1 LHHILGCVD
10 GSLIDIAT
18 PADDEADYVDRRG
31 NRHHSINMMAVCDVH
46 MRFMYINVNNPGR
59 NHDAGCFD
67 NSAFGHRLA
76 AGYRPF
82 PDAVVLGDSGYTC
95 NDYTITPLLAPNAPE
110 EISFNVAHKRTRCIV
125 ERALGL
131 LKARWRI
138 LLVKCDYQ
146 PLIASDI
153 IRACCILHNISL
165 Q

>member
-1 LHHILGCVD
+1 MNVLGPLAND
-10 GSLIDIAT
+10 GD
-18 PADDEADYVDRRG
+18 DDEEMLVD
-31 NRHHSINMMAVCDVH
+31 
-46 MRFMYINVNNPGR
+46 
-59 NHDAGCFD
+59 
-67 NSAFGHRLA
+67 L
-76 AGYRPF
+76 
-82 PDAVVLGDSGYTC
+82 L
-95 NDYTITPLLAPNAPE
+95 DYTITPLLAPNAPE

-125 ERALGL
+125 DRALGL